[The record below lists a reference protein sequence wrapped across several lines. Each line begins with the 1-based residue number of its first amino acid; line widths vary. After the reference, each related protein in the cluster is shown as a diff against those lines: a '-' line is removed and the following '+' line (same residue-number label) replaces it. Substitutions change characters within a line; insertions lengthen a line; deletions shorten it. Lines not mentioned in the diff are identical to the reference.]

1 MVIQRRGEFGEHK
14 ENFDRSWADYKNGFG
29 DRKKEFWLGNEQ
41 IHELTKS
48 GDKKLRVE
56 LEGDDGRT
64 EWAEYDTFIVEDEA
78 QEYRLRVSGFYG
90 TAGDCLTRYNGA
102 KFSTLDRENDRNP
115 YFHCAQYFQAGWWNK
130 E

>member
-1 MVIQRRGEFGEHK
+1 MVIQRRGDFGDGR
-14 ENFDRSWADYKNGFG
+14 ENFFRGWADYKRGFG
-29 DRKKEFWLGNEQ
+29 DKKKEFWLGNDQ

-56 LEGDDGRT
+56 LEGDDGTR

-90 TAGDCLTRYNGA
+90 TAGDCLTGYNGA
-102 KFSTLDRENDRNP
+102 KFSTLDRENDRHP
-115 YFHCAQYFQAGWWNK
+115 FHCAQYFKAGWWFN